1 MKITF
6 KLIYGLA
13 MQKET
18 AVSFSVISITHCI
31 DFLTHL
37 PLFLPLLFH
46 LHIHYLFLYHRLPGK
61 KYIHIVYNVFVATSD
76 CVAITIVLTQQ
87 L

>member
-1 MKITF
+1 
-6 KLIYGLA
+6 

-18 AVSFSVISITHCI
+18 PVSFSVISITPCT
-31 DFLTHL
+31 DFLMHL

-46 LHIHYLFLYHRLPGK
+46 LHVQYVFLYHRLSGK
-61 KYIHIVYNVFVATSD
+61 NVFIAKSD
-76 CVAITIVLTQQ
+76 CVAITILFTQQ